1 MCCTE
6 WDLGVGGWSGGHV
19 DASLFISGR
28 NETDSTF
35 YFCSLGLNVRE

>member
-1 MCCTE
+1 MCCAE
-6 WDLGVGGWSGGHV
+6 WDPGVEGGVRHV

-35 YFCSLGLNVRE
+35 YFCSLGLKIRE